1 VEELGDRIRRS
12 HHGEVGCPMT
22 SSLPRLI
29 AWSLVDNFPGEPV
42 NLTRTGFVEDP
53 QVPLLDGLRRQFRG
67 VIAGDSGAF
76 KDRDEAVVDRI
87 VGELSVQLVVQPS
100 IVRICRGLP

>member
-1 VEELGDRIRRS
+1 
-12 HHGEVGCPMT
+12 MT